1 MDKVIDYFEREFE
14 LSKIEKTKLKYSI
27 EVLFNDISKIL
38 ILLVMFFILGK
49 TREFIYSVIAL
60 LTLRPFTGGFHF
72 KSYMGC
78 LLFTGAFFASSITL
92 NENINTNSFI
102 LILFVFSSITILMI
116 APIISKN
123 RPSYSYKKQLYF
135 KFIGLSIVTIHFVTY
150 ILINKNPYLRSS
162 IWVFTLQSIELLIKK
177 GVDIYE
183 RKKSHRQSIT

>member
-38 ILLVMFFILGK
+38 ILLVVFFILGK

-78 LLFTGAFFASSITL
+78 LLFTGGFFVSSIAL
-92 NENINTNSFI
+92 NANAYISTFI
-102 LILFVFSSITILMI
+102 LILFVFSSITILMT

-123 RPSYSYKKQLYF
+123 RPRYSHKKQLHF
-135 KFIGLSIVTIHFVTY
+135 KFIGLSIVIVHFIAYVVT
-150 ILINKNPYLRSS
+150 NKNPYFRNS
-162 IWVFTLQSIELLIKK
+162 IWVFALQSIELLIKK
-177 GVDIYE
+177 GVAIYE
-183 RKKSHRQSIT
+183 KRKSHRQSIT